1 MNEKFSRPAFDPAD
15 AHVPRGKVELA
26 EILCFEYE
34 RVVSNDYVVRC
45 ECRLFQIYKSNKVL
59 PRPKDKVTVR
69 IRLDGSYSIVFKG
82 KPLLVKEIQI
92 PRKGHISSSAA

>member
-1 MNEKFSRPAFDPAD
+1 MNEKFSRPVFDPAD
-15 AHVPRGKVELA
+15 AHVLRGNIDLE

-34 RVVSNDYVVRC
+34 RVVSNDYVVRF

-69 IRLDGSYSIVFKG
+69 IRLDGSYSILFKE
-82 KPLLVKEIQI
+82 KPLPVKELYI
-92 PRKGHISSSAA
+92 PRKGQIGSSAA